1 MEPLSLRLLNKV
13 VFTAKYIPTETYQI
27 FSSLLMAL
35 GVFILSNLLALLSAL
50 GYIPI
55 EGPLFSII
63 IIGSFFLAI
72 IGRMRHTGIMYARAS
87 QWLEPSYT
95 NGWIRFYND
104 HFVLTPKKKAAS
116 KVELKNIASIKLEHA
131 MYNGYTWGTKGMI
144 LHSGACKL
152 SLKPKDGS
160 NTLQFRFVINDEDDL
175 KQITAHLKH
184 WYQLGI
190 EIEEREPVNNDR
202 SVLFRTDWTYEQYQ
216 ELKEE
221 LGVKEFFK
229 KGY

>member
-1 MEPLSLRLLNKV
+1 MKPLSLRLLNKV
-13 VFTAKYIPTETYQI
+13 KYRAKNIPSGT
-27 FSSLLMAL
+27 SLVIAVLLIAL
-35 GVFILSNLLALLSAL
+35 GISPFALLLSPFL
-50 GYIPI
+50 KDTYIF
-55 EGPLFSII
+55 PLYLLLVIF
-63 IIGSFFLAI
+63 
-72 IGRMRHTGIMYARAS
+72 ARNTHIKTEYKLS
-87 QWLEPSYT
+87 RNWLKPSYID
-95 NGWIRFYND
+95 GRIRFYND
-104 HFVLTPKKKAAS
+104 HFVLKPKKKAAS

-131 MYNGYTWGTKGMI
+131 MYNGYTWGTKGII